1 MATKNNYRLTNTNI
15 KGVTSSGN
23 GSARIYASEAEKKAE
38 EALKKAEEA
47 LNAATNLND
56 ASKLVLEL
64 NDKLD
69 AEIQRS
75 TLKDAEHSTEI
86 AELQTADTNIVF
98 IKEPIDAADETFW
111 TKEDTN

>member
-1 MATKNNYRLTNTNI
+1 MSDSYRLKRTNLTA
-15 KGVTSSGN
+15 VTSSGN

-64 NDKLD
+64 DNKLD
-69 AEIQRS
+69 AEIKRS
-75 TLKDAEHSTEI
+75 TLKDAEHSTEL
-86 AELQTADTNIVF
+86 AELKMEDTNIVF
-98 IKEPIDAADETFW
+98 IEQPIDAADENFW